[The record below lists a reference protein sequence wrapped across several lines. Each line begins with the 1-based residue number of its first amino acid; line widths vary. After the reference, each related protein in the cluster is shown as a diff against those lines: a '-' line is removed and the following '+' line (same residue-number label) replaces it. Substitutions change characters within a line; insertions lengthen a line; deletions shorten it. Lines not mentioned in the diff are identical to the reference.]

1 MTAKEYVQTRGLEF
15 KMQSGQIVLRVC
27 PFCHDTKAHFYM
39 NPEDGA
45 FYCHKCQEKGNL
57 ITLRRHMGD
66 PERPERGQRA
76 SQTMPR
82 KPQAS
87 VSKAFPDSDV
97 EKVPLDPNRALK
109 ANAALLDDNHATEYV
124 TGIRGISQETLE
136 HFKLGLEIDQAG
148 SRWLTIPHFS
158 KGKLINIKSRSLPP
172 AEKTFRRVPGCPSIL
187 FNADAIA
194 GADELFISEGE
205 IDALTL
211 WDQGIKNVV
220 GATTGAG
227 SFDPS
232 WIDQLEKVKRINLV
246 YDPDEA
252 GQKGAREAA
261 RRLGYDRCFNVV
273 LPGGQD
279 VNEFFKSDHDVF
291 EFHALVHEAR
301 RFDVA
306 GIMSFQDALQ
316 KFRSERSQPDQT
328 KGLSTGLPS
337 VDRIIRQGFQPG
349 ELVVVSAPPKTG
361 KSSFALQIITNKAL
375 AGLPS
380 LFFCLEMKPMR
391 VIQKIIQ
398 AHTRCEEPG
407 VAEIDRTRREFRGK
421 SLYLGYSYQKPDL
434 PGIVE
439 TLKAA
444 IRRYGLKLL
453 AFDHLHFLCRS
464 INNQVQEIG
473 LAVQAFKFLAE
484 EMEIPVILIAQPR
497 KIQADAIMTAMDL
510 KDSASIFSDCD
521 HLIILHRERTRKT
534 APGTEGSEDQ
544 SLRNQA
550 LDPVTLCRIEGSRYS
565 AGGEALLYFHGE
577 YSRFEEMPLHKKED
591 NGGEFHRAE
600 LAGRPTEGFQDSLQA
615 GRYQHE

>member
-1 MTAKEYVQTRGLEF
+1 MTAREYVQSKGLEYR
-15 KMQSGQIVLRVC
+15 MQSGQLVLKVC
-27 PFCHDTKAHFYM
+27 PFCQDTKAHFYM
-39 NPEDGA
+39 SPEDGA

-57 ITLRRHMGD
+57 ITLRKHMGD
-66 PERPERGQRA
+66 SERWEQGQRA
-76 SQTMPR
+76 SRTLAR
-82 KPQAS
+82 KPQES
-87 VSKAFPDSDV
+87 VSKAFPDSDGG
-97 EKVPLDPNRALK
+97 KVPLDTNRALK
-109 ANAALLDDNHATEYV
+109 ANAALLGDNHSLEYV
-124 TGIRGISQETLE
+124 TGARGISRETLE

-158 KGKLINIKSRSLPP
+158 KGKLVNIKSRSLPP
-172 AEKTFRRVPGCPSIL
+172 AEKTFRRVAGCPSVL
-187 FNADAIA
+187 FNADVIA

-232 WIDQLEKVKRINLV
+232 WIDQLEKIKRINIV

-252 GQKGAREAA
+252 GQKGAREVA

-273 LPGGQD
+273 LPGGRD
-279 VNEFFKSDHDVF
+279 VNEFFTSGHDVF

-301 RFDVA
+301 QFDVA

-316 KFRSERSQPDQT
+316 KFRSERSQPDQA

-349 ELVVVSAPPKTG
+349 ELIVVSAPPKTG
-361 KSSFALQIITNKAL
+361 KSSFALQVITNKAL
-375 AGLPS
+375 EGFPS

-391 VIQKIIQ
+391 VIQKIVQ
-398 AHTRCEEPG
+398 AHTKKEEIG
-407 VAEIDRTRREFRGK
+407 FEEINRAREYFRGK
-421 SLYLGYSYQKPDL
+421 PLYLGYSYQKPDL
-434 PGIVE
+434 HGIVE

-464 INNQVQEIG
+464 ITNQVQEIG

-484 EMEIPVILIAQPR
+484 EMEIPIILIAQPR

-521 HLIILHRERTRKT
+521 HLIILHRARTRKT
-534 APGTEGSEDQ
+534 TSGTEGPGDQ
-544 SLRNQA
+544 SLRDQA

-577 YSRFEEMPLHKKED
+577 YSRFVEMPS
-591 NGGEFHRAE
+591 
-600 LAGRPTEGFQDSLQA
+600 Q
-615 GRYQHE
+615 